1 MFGLCGSLGLWDISF
16 STLLEVN
23 VKMYN
28 FDFGGFFN
36 PYVSE
41 QDSCEVL
48 FEHYVGSQLISQQK
62 QSGNKEFLAIS
73 FIDACK
79 RVMERE
85 PTKLILKRWESVYS
99 SYDKENK
106 QIELSIEFKN
116 RNEKEWP
123 E

>member
-1 MFGLCGSLGLWDISF
+1 
-16 STLLEVN
+16 
-23 VKMYN
+23 MYN
-28 FDFGGFFN
+28 FGFSSFFN
-36 PYVSE
+36 PYMNE
-41 QDSCEVL
+41 QNNYEVL
-48 FEHYVGSQLISQQK
+48 FEHYVGNQLISQQK
-62 QSGNKEFLAIS
+62 QSGDKEFLVIS

-85 PTKLILKRWESVYS
+85 PTKLILKRWESIYS
-99 SYDKENK
+99 PYDKENK

>member
-1 MFGLCGSLGLWDISF
+1 
-16 STLLEVN
+16 
-23 VKMYN
+23 MYN
-28 FDFGGFFN
+28 FDFDGFFN
-36 PYVSE
+36 PYMSG

-48 FEHYVGSQLISQQK
+48 FEYYVGNKLISRQK
-62 QSGNKEFLAIS
+62 QSGNKEFLEIS

-79 RVMERE
+79 KVMERE
-85 PTKLILKRWESVYS
+85 PTKLILKRWESVYNP
-99 SYDKENK
+99 YDKESK

>member
-1 MFGLCGSLGLWDISF
+1 
-16 STLLEVN
+16 
-23 VKMYN
+23 MYN

-36 PYVSE
+36 PYMSG

-48 FEHYVGSQLISQQK
+48 FEHYAGNQLISQQK

-85 PTKLILKRWESVYS
+85 PTKLILKRWESAYS
-99 SYDKENK
+99 PYDKENK
-106 QIELSIEFKN
+106 QIELSVEFKN